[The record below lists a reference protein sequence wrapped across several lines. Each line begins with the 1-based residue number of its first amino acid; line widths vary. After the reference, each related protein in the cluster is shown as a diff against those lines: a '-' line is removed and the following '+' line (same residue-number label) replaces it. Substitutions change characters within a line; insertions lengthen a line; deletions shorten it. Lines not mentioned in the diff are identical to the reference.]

1 MYYYTKNTGRRK
13 RKREVEGDGN
23 EQLTREDP
31 FWIKW
36 QVRLVGCPR
45 NGRHNN
51 EREGTLGAVN
61 Q

>member
-36 QVRLVGCPR
+36 QVRLVGFVL
-45 NGRHNN
+45 
-51 EREGTLGAVN
+51 EMEGTTTKGKAHLG